1 MGGVSPSGGAESAA
15 DPHVS
20 ADEVGADA
28 DAVARSK
35 WPGRIGLGIGAS
47 VAVVVVVTTVIVASG
62 PGPDATLEQTGADAS
77 LEVLQI
83 VNREP
88 YFEVEGSSL
97 RAHQSF
103 EGWDVFSGSNAY
115 GSPCL
120 VVISQDA
127 EWSRIECTPA
137 PAELIAD
144 TFPASQSDSRMIRF
158 ILDGDTVD
166 ARVYPHAGA
175 ER

>member
-1 MGGVSPSGGAESAA
+1 MGGVLPSGGAESGA
-15 DPHVS
+15 DPHAN

-28 DAVARSK
+28 APFARSK
-35 WPGRIGLGIGAS
+35 WPRRIGWAVGALLAVGV
-47 VAVVVVVTTVIVASG
+47 VATTIIIASG
-62 PGPDATLEQTGADAS
+62 PRPDATLTQTGADAS
-77 LEVLQI
+77 LEVLQL

-88 YFEVEGSSL
+88 HFEVEGASL
-97 RAHQSF
+97 RAHESF

-127 EWSRIECTPA
+127 ELVRVECTPA

-144 TFPASQSDSRMIRF
+144 TFPASQSDSGMIRF
-158 ILDGDTVD
+158 VLHSDTVD
-166 ARVYPHAGA
+166 AWVYPHAEAG
-175 ER
+175 

>member
-20 ADEVGADA
+20 AEEVGPDA
-28 DAVARSK
+28 DAVASSK
-35 WPGRIGLGIGAS
+35 WPGRIGLAIGAL
-47 VAVVVVVTTVIVASG
+47 VAVVVVVTTVIVAS
-62 PGPDATLEQTGADAS
+62 PGPDATLEQTRANAS

-88 YFEVEGSSL
+88 HFEVEGSSL
-97 RAHQSF
+97 RAHESF

-158 ILDGDTVD
+158 VLDGDTVD
-166 ARVYPHAGA
+166 AWVYPHAEAG
-175 ER
+175 R